1 MMYGAHRM
9 LRFIFG
15 TLDWQRVVLIVM
27 PGLISGGFVWFIHV
41 GTLWARIG
49 LAVLC
54 VDLVAGALSNA
65 TQQTNAQW
73 RTTPRWQRWVF
84 VGAHL
89 LIYPA
94 VVLYLAPNTWLM
106 WGMCAVLLIKLA
118 VFVRGT
124 LWHVSG

>member
-1 MMYGAHRM
+1 MDGTYRILRLVFGA
-9 LRFIFG
+9 
-15 TLDWQRVVLIVM
+15 LDWQRIALIVM
-27 PGLISGGFVWFIHV
+27 PGLISGGFVWFVHA
-41 GTLWARIG
+41 GTPWTRIC

-65 TQQTNAQW
+65 THQTHAQW
-73 RTTPRWQRWVF
+73 RTTHRWQRWAF
-84 VGAHL
+84 VVVHL

-94 VVLYLAPNTWLM
+94 VVLYLAPSSWLM
-106 WGMCAVLLIKLA
+106 WSMCAVLFIKLA